1 VTDPD
6 PPTRRAAA
14 ALLILS
20 VSVVLGLSVWFA
32 ASAAAPQLQLR
43 WGLDSGQAGLLTS
56 LVQLGFVAGTLI
68 AALLN
73 LADIFPSRSY
83 FAASTAGA
91 ALANAALL
99 VVPDYGWALAARF
112 ATGFFMAGVYPP
124 AMKMAA
130 TWYRRSRGLAIG
142 TVVGALTLG
151 KSTPYLVDAFGGAG
165 IEWIVWSTSLCGLT
179 AATLI
184 AVAWHDGPFAFPKRT
199 FSWSLAG
206 DVVRDRRWRRAT
218 GGYLGHMWE
227 LYAFWTWI
235 TAWVAASVSARAH
248 FPVHAAPDTAAKLVG
263 FAAIA
268 VGAIGCV
275 WGGKTADR
283 IGYAPLTIRA
293 LAASGSCALL
303 AGAVFGQGLA
313 LVLPLVLVWGFF
325 VIADSAQFSALVTE
339 VVQPHAV
346 GTALTLQVALGFL
359 LTTVTI
365 QLVPWAAE
373 LIGWRWSF
381 LILVPGPL
389 FGIASIRRLD
399 RNPERTGVVVQ
410 PR

>member
-1 VTDPD
+1 MTESA
-6 PPTRRAAA
+6 PPKRDAAA
-14 ALLILS
+14 ALLLLS
-20 VSVVLGLSVWFA
+20 ISVVLGLSVWFA

-43 WGLDSGQAGLLTS
+43 WGLDAGRAGLLTS
-56 LVQLGFVAGTLI
+56 LVQLGFVTGTLT

-73 LADIFPSRSY
+73 LADIVPSRRY
-83 FAASTAGA
+83 FAVSTAGA
-91 ALANAALL
+91 AVANAALL
-99 VVPDYGWALAARF
+99 AVPGYGWALVSRF

-130 TWYRRSRGLAIG
+130 TWYRSSRGLAIG

-151 KSTPYLVDAFGGAG
+151 KSTPYLVDALGGAG
-165 IEWIVWSTSLCGLT
+165 IEWIVLSTTACGLT

-184 AVAWHDGPFAFPKRT
+184 ALTWRDGPFAFPRRP
-199 FSWSLAG
+199 FSWRLAG
-206 DVVRDRRWRRAT
+206 DVVRNRSWRRAT

-235 TAWVAASVSARAH
+235 TAWVAASAAARAGLSQQT
-248 FPVHAAPDTAAKLVG
+248 PAAAAKLVG

-268 VGAIGCV
+268 VGALGCV
-275 WGGKTADR
+275 WGGRTADR

-293 LAASGSCALL
+293 LAASGSCALF
-303 AGAVFGQGLA
+303 AGAVFGHGLV
-313 LVLPLVLVWGFF
+313 LVLPVVLVWGFF

-339 VVQPHAV
+339 VVEPHAV

-365 QLVPWAAE
+365 QLVPWTAE

-381 LILVPGPL
+381 LILVPGPV
-389 FGIASIRRLD
+389 FGIFSIRRL
-399 RNPERTGVVVQ
+399 RGNPEKAGVVEH
-410 PR
+410 PL

>member
-1 VTDPD
+1 VTDPG
-6 PPTRRAAA
+6 PARRQAAA
-14 ALLILS
+14 ALLLLS

-32 ASAAAPQLQLR
+32 ASAAAPQLQQK
-43 WGLDSGQAGLLTS
+43 WGLDGGQAGLLTS
-56 LVQLGFVAGTLI
+56 LVQLGFVAGTLM

-73 LADIFPSRSY
+73 LADIVPLRRY
-83 FAASTAGA
+83 FAVSTAGA

-99 VVPDYGWALAARF
+99 AVPDYGWALTTRF

-130 TWYRRSRGLAIG
+130 TWYRSSRGLAIG

-151 KSTPYLVDAFGGAG
+151 KSTPYLVDALGEPG
-165 IEWIVWSTSLCGLT
+165 IEWIVLSTTGCGLA

-184 AVAWHDGPFAFPKRT
+184 AVAWRDGPFAFPKRT
-199 FSWSLAG
+199 FSWGLAR
-206 DVVRDRRWRRAT
+206 DVIRNRSWRLAT

-235 TAWVAASVSARAH
+235 TAWVAASAATRAH
-248 FPVHAAPDTAAKLVG
+248 LPLEAPSHAATKLVG

-268 VGAIGCV
+268 IGAVGCV
-275 WGGKTADR
+275 WGGRTADR

-303 AGAVFGQGLA
+303 AGLLFGRGI
-313 LVLPLVLVWGFF
+313 VLLLPFALVWGFF

-339 VVQPHAV
+339 VVEPHAV

-365 QLVPWAAE
+365 QLVPWAAA

-389 FGIASIRRLD
+389 FGIASIRRLL
-399 RNPERTGVVVQ
+399 RNPEKGTVVEQ
-410 PR
+410 P